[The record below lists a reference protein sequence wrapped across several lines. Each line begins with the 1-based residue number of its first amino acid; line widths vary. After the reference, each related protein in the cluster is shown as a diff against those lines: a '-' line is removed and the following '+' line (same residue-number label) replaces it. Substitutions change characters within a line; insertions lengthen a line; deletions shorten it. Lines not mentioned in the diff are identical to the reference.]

1 MPVTSTKEKKT
12 KQGKEKEE
20 LWGYNF
26 KRQRDD
32 KGRCHKKDDG

>member
-12 KQGKEKEE
+12 KQGKEKE

-26 KRQRDD
+26 KRQRD